1 LALLDPAGVVRQA
14 IPISGRGAALPVGFL
29 DANGTA
35 LPAGV
40 YTIRL
45 TAADAAGNTTTVTD
59 AFPIETR
66 LATSFSRGRGV
77 TVATVRFAAAV
88 RGTID
93 LVRADPSDGEGVL
106 LRRVATGRFAKGAR
120 TYQLRGLPSGRY
132 VLRFVMETP
141 SGVVVSESAFR
152 VR

>member
-1 LALLDPAGVVRQA
+1 
-14 IPISGRGAALPVGFL
+14 
-29 DANGTA
+29 
-35 LPAGV
+35 
-40 YTIRL
+40 
-45 TAADAAGNTTTVTD
+45 
-59 AFPIETR
+59 
-66 LATSFSRGRGV
+66 V

-88 RGTID
+88 RGPID